1 MVVPTA
7 TVVPVNGKLGSTL
20 PMFMPFERSLAQ
32 LEQQNALAEVE
43 PALGDGTREEV
54 NHFGA
59 TYARHQGC
67 LPRYAVIA

>member
-1 MVVPTA
+1 
-7 TVVPVNGKLGSTL
+7 
-20 PMFMPFERSLAQ
+20 MFMPFERSLAQ